1 MKLIASLLTLML
13 LSVTNTTLA
22 EKIYRWTDENG
33 QTHFGNQP
41 PKSKVKQAEEV
52 KIKTPAGS
60 ATNNSSATN
69 DGSVTTNADANNA
82 QANAKAKNE
91 KNQKALAEQV
101 LPKTISDEDAAANCN
116 IARQGK
122 EALGLSHNTR
132 FQQKD
137 GSFRPLSTEERTTKE
152 KEVAELINQFCS

>member
-1 MKLIASLLTLML
+1 MKFIAGLLTFML
-13 LSVTNTTLA
+13 LSVANTALA
-22 EKIYRWTDENG
+22 DKIYRWTDENG

-52 KIKTPAGS
+52 KIKTQTG
-60 ATNNSSATN
+60 NSTSDSTAA
-69 DGSVTTNADANNA
+69 SSTNANKTDANS
-82 QANAKAKNE
+82 AKKPKE
-91 KNQKALAEQV
+91 LAEQV
-101 LPKTISDEDAAANCN
+101 LPKTISAQDAAANCS

-137 GSFRPLSTEERTTKE
+137 GSFRPLSAEERAEKE